1 MSTWPF
7 GDYPD
12 GGLVQLG
19 PHVVAYHGDAPP
31 VANSAI
37 VRGADA
43 TLVFDANTLRFARR
57 LHEVAV
63 AEGPPLCELV
73 ISHAHDDHSFGA
85 AYFAPPARVH
95 AHRATRDRM
104 QRWLDEEPE
113 GWLVEAYADP
123 AYYRG
128 ARDDARELRIVVPD
142 VVVSERSVVDLGGGV
157 RVHVVPLL
165 ERAHTKGDLWAYV
178 EPDDVILCGDLWF
191 TRCEPYLASGS
202 VEGALRAVADL
213 RAAGGGVALPGHG
226 PPGRIPA
233 EGEDEVERYCT
244 WLIGTVAELR
254 ETSDA
259 EDLVERA
266 RSRFE
271 RERPV
276 DFRVRI
282 PGFFE
287 ENVRAAAVDLERGP
301 QGPSAGLG

>member
-1 MSTWPF
+1 VSTWPF
-7 GDYPD
+7 GDYPE
-12 GGLVQLG
+12 GGLVPLG
-19 PHVVAYHGDAPP
+19 PHVVAYHGDALP
-31 VANSAI
+31 VSNSAI

-63 AEGPPLCELV
+63 AEGPPLRELV

-85 AYFAPPARVH
+85 GYFAPPGRVH

-104 QRWLDEEPE
+104 QRWLAEEPE
-113 GWLVEAYADP
+113 GWLAEVYADP
-123 AYYRG
+123 AYYAG
-128 ARDDARELRIVVPD
+128 AGDDALELRIVVPD

-157 RVHVVPLL
+157 RVHVVPLR

-202 VEGALRAVADL
+202 IGGALRAVAEL
-213 RAAGGGVALPGHG
+213 RSAGGGVALPGHG
-226 PPGRIPA
+226 PAARIPV

-244 WLIGTVAELR
+244 WLIETVAELR

-259 EDLVERA
+259 EDLVERV
-266 RSRFE
+266 RFRFE
-271 RERPV
+271 WERPV
-276 DFRVRI
+276 DFPVRI

-287 ENVRAAAVDLERGP
+287 ENVRAAARDLERGP

>member
-1 MSTWPF
+1 MSASPF
-7 GDYPD
+7 GDHPE
-12 GGLVQLG
+12 GGLVPLG
-19 PHVVAYHGDAPP
+19 PHVVAYLGDALP
-31 VANSAI
+31 VSNSAI

-63 AEGPPLCELV
+63 AEGPPLRELV

-85 AYFAPPARVH
+85 GYFVPPARVH

-113 GWLVEAYADP
+113 GWLVDTYADP
-123 AYYRG
+123 AYYAG
-128 ARDDARELRIVVPD
+128 AADDARELRIVVPD
-142 VVVSERSVVDLGGGV
+142 VVVSERSVLDLGGGV
-157 RVHVVPLL
+157 RVHLVPLR

-202 VEGALRAVADL
+202 VGGALRAVAEL
-213 RAAGGGVALPGHG
+213 RAAGRGVALPGHG
-226 PPGRIPA
+226 PAGRIPA
-233 EGEDEVERYCT
+233 EGVDEVERYCT
-244 WLIGTVAELR
+244 WLIEMVADLR
-254 ETSDA
+254 GSGDA

-276 DFRVRI
+276 DFPVRI

-287 ENVRAAAVDLERGP
+287 ANVRVTERDLERGP
-301 QGPSAGLG
+301 QGSSAGLG